1 MKIPNKKTPGG
12 LFSMKC
18 FSRTWI
24 FAALC
29 ACGLM
34 AQTGGMYI
42 QQGDSLR
49 KGPGGPVTGFLAAG
63 TRVEVLEKRPGWV
76 RIEAAGWFQDRSL
89 TPDSTAVA
97 GFKMRASHIL
107 TASEEEANQVMRK
120 LKSGSAFESLAAEYS
135 KDPSSAARGGD
146 LGEFQRGDFVPAFE
160 QAVLRLRPGQTS
172 DVVKTPLGFH
182 IIKRTR

>member
-1 MKIPNKKTPGG
+1 MKR
-12 LFSMKC
+12 

-24 FAALC
+24 FAVFC

-34 AQTGGMYI
+34 AQTGDMYI

-49 KGPGGPVTGFLAAG
+49 KGPGGPVIGVLAAG
-63 TRVEVLEKRPGWV
+63 IRVEVLEKRPGWT
-76 RIEAAGWFQDRSL
+76 RIQAAGWFQDRTL
-89 TPDSTAVA
+89 TADSTAVA

-107 TASEEEANQVMRK
+107 TGSEEEARRVISR
-120 LKSGSAFESLAAEYS
+120 LKDGAAFESLAAEYS
-135 KDPSSAARGGD
+135 KDPSSAAKGGD

-160 QAVLRLRPGQTS
+160 QAVLRLKPGQTS
-172 DVVKTPLGFH
+172 DVVKTPLGYH